1 VKSRALDEG
10 NHGKPKEVVNLLE
23 QPNYLVEEKYPTPI
37 ESPRIFSWPPFLPVC
52 LPYTCLS
59 GKLFSILPVA
69 PASVHYTLIR
79 QIAALGYSVTG
90 FPLPHTNLSPLPPG
104 VWHCA
109 VVLGDFIFFIVA
121 PTAASLSD
129 SSSDQSAYGLPPTT
143 SPTRI
148 TSIRISL
155 KTVTG
160 APSSWHFGMD
170 ESAMRAPALS
180 ALKAAQASLTEG
192 LTRLRVASTARPPP
206 LSVGEGESLAQ
217 SVGALPGERGEA
229 TGGGLLSSLFFP
241 GGLGSGVS
249 SRGNTI
255 LPSAGTGDSFTV
267 IRGLEDQV
275 TSPLSSAHGEPFEGR
290 YGMLRGEPS
299 RGFFLLAG
307 SETYAHYGSG
317 TLKIWRGMASKTLE
331 TS

>member
-1 VKSRALDEG
+1 M
-10 NHGKPKEVVNLLE
+10 
-23 QPNYLVEEKYPTPI
+23 
-37 ESPRIFSWPPFLPVC
+37 
-52 LPYTCLS
+52 
-59 GKLFSILPVA
+59 
-69 PASVHYTLIR
+69 
-79 QIAALGYSVTG
+79 
-90 FPLPHTNLSPLPPG
+90 
-104 VWHCA
+104 
-109 VVLGDFIFFIVA
+109 
-121 PTAASLSD
+121 
-129 SSSDQSAYGLPPTT
+129 

-155 KTVTG
+155 RTVTG

-206 LSVGEGESLAQ
+206 LSVGEGESLAR
-217 SVGALPGERGEA
+217 SVEALPGERGEA
-229 TGGGLLSSLFFP
+229 TGGGL
-241 GGLGSGVS
+241 GSGVS
-249 SRGNTI
+249 SQGNTI

-267 IRGLEDQV
+267 IPGLEDQV
-275 TSPLSSAHGEPFEGR
+275 TSPLSSARGEPFEGR
-290 YGMLRGEPS
+290 YGMLWGEPS
-299 RGFFLLAG
+299 RGFSLLAG